1 MVMIRT
7 SQKVL
12 LPTRSLIQS
21 ISWESLSRRVTKR
34 SSSVDRIQN
43 VRLLQLAGVGVI
55 PANQIYSEGYKRNMV
70 EIPTQLQV
78 TRICLVRHGETEWN
92 AERRIQGQIDI
103 GLNAT
108 GRRQAVAAGRWLKS
122 AGITAL
128 YSSDL
133 QRAWST
139 AQAIG
144 AELGLVPTPVPEMRE
159 RRYGVFEGLTY
170 DEARARYPDGYAAFE
185 GRNAEYAFETGE
197 SLRAMFDRVSGK
209 LVEIAAAHPG
219 QSVVVVLHGGVLD
232 VINRFVRGNSLETP
246 RDFLIPN
253 AGINWI
259 SLSGGVWQLDAWG
272 ETDHLEPGALD
283 ELPS

>member
-1 MVMIRT
+1 
-7 SQKVL
+7 
-12 LPTRSLIQS
+12 
-21 ISWESLSRRVTKR
+21 
-34 SSSVDRIQN
+34 
-43 VRLLQLAGVGVI
+43 
-55 PANQIYSEGYKRNMV
+55 MV
-70 EIPTQLQV
+70 EIPTTRL

-103 GLNAT
+103 GLNET
-108 GRRQAVAAGRWLKS
+108 GHRQAVAAGRWLKR
-122 AGITAL
+122 ADIVAL

-133 QRAWST
+133 KRAWAT

-144 AELGLVPTPVPEMRE
+144 AEIGLIPTPLPEMRE

-170 DEARARYPDGYAAFE
+170 DEAKARYPEGYGAFE
-185 GRNAEYAFETGE
+185 GRNADYAFENGE
-197 SLRAMFDRVSGK
+197 SLKAMFDRVSGK
-209 LVEIAAAHPG
+209 LKEVAARHVG
-219 QSVVVVLHGGVLD
+219 ENVVVVLHGGVLD
-232 VINRFVRGNSLETP
+232 VINRFVRNNPLEMP

-259 SLSGGVWQLDAWG
+259 SVADGVWHLDTWG